1 MALEQCFDLQLI
13 LLAIFTISL
22 IVLMEQIAEYI
33 YFKKDS
39 SMKIKMNQVK
49 EKIAGFIFDLIIE
62 SGSKSKFFRK
72 YTNHRFRKQ
81 YARWEGNAAYRIY
94 KRNNDLEK
102 ENSKLYKRISTLNTR
117 LRSIYDKVKVV
128 ATEYPKN
135 APCPHGEKN
144 EYNDCL
150 IRTDSVECWRC
161 PGFVCRIPEK
171 STIICWNE
179 NFEQSEDL
187 EKNEE

>member
-1 MALEQCFDLQLI
+1 
-13 LLAIFTISL
+13 
-22 IVLMEQIAEYI
+22 
-33 YFKKDS
+33 
-39 SMKIKMNQVK
+39 MKINIEQVK

-81 YARWEGNAAYRIY
+81 YKRLMDDAYYRIC
-94 KRNNDLEK
+94 KRNNNLER
-102 ENSKLYKRISTLNTR
+102 ENSELYKRISTLDTR
-117 LRSIYDKVKVV
+117 LRSIYNKVKVV

-135 APCPHGEKN
+135 APCPHEEKD

-150 IRTDSVECWRC
+150 IRTDSTDCWCC
-161 PGFVCRIPEK
+161 PGFVCRIPENG
-171 STIICWNE
+171 TIICWNK

-187 EKNEE
+187 EKEK